1 MLSSL
6 RRVHGVGAPFLVVA
20 PLATLTHWQ
29 REVNAWTTLDGVVY
43 HGNKEARELFVAHE
57 WRRGASLRR
66 PKFDVVVTS
75 YEMLTATTEL
85 FRKAPRCTRDCT
97 RERCARRLPSRAP
110 PVFAGRVGLLR
121 DRRGASTQEPRGE
134 GAHRPAV
141 AACTVQ
147 ARAHWHAAAE
157 QRGRAVVDAPPA
169 RPAPLRRRRR
179 LPAPV
184 RRHALARAGAHLA
197 RPSPSLGDATGGRLT
212 RASSSRWPR

>member
-66 PKFDVVVTS
+66 PKFDVVITS

-85 FRKAPRCTRDCT
+85 FRKAPRYTRDT
-97 RERCARRLPSRAP
+97 RERCAPTDLRHAHRPYS
-110 PVFAGRVGLLR
+110 GRVGLLR
-121 DRRGASTQEPRGE
+121 D
-134 GAHRPAV
+134 
-141 AACTVQ
+141 
-147 ARAHWHAAAE
+147 
-157 QRGRAVVDAPPA
+157 
-169 RPAPLRRRRR
+169 
-179 LPAPV
+179 
-184 RRHALARAGAHLA
+184 
-197 RPSPSLGDATGGRLT
+197 
-212 RASSSRWPR
+212 